1 MTLSFEAATKAAV
14 YASVL
19 ATIGTATAYWL
30 VVPRAAGDD
39 VRTGRADAERAL
51 ARGGLIASL
60 TAAGA
65 LMLRAWAHTA
75 ATFGFADALA
85 RASLT
90 AVVIESRW
98 GRSWQLQL
106 ACAIACSGAFA
117 YVRASGG
124 RRSAWLLAS
133 GAGIGLAIA
142 LTLTGHAAGA
152 PPRMAIHVG
161 HLLGGGVWL
170 GTLAGLAAIRSRVSA
185 TFRTGLL
192 RGFSPVA
199 LTGAAALAATGILA
213 GWLYV
218 GSFSNLTGTSY
229 GQVLLLK
236 LALVAGAAAC
246 GFVNWRSLQSGRAE
260 PGRVVA
266 LELMLAVAI
275 VLTTAVLTETEHP

>member
-1 MTLSFEAATKAAV
+1 
-14 YASVL
+14 
-19 ATIGTATAYWL
+19 
-30 VVPRAAGDD
+30 
-39 VRTGRADAERAL
+39 
-51 ARGGLIASL
+51 
-60 TAAGA
+60 
-65 LMLRAWAHTA
+65 
-75 ATFGFADALA
+75 
-85 RASLT
+85 
-90 AVVIESRW
+90 
-98 GRSWQLQL
+98 
-106 ACAIACSGAFA
+106 
-117 YVRASGG
+117 
-124 RRSAWLLAS
+124 
-133 GAGIGLAIA
+133 
-142 LTLTGHAAGA
+142 
-152 PPRMAIHVG
+152 MAIHVG
-161 HLLGGGVWL
+161 HLLGGGAWL
-170 GTLAGLAAIRSRVSA
+170 GTLAGFAAIRPRVSA